1 MNIHK
6 LVLDASKRINRH
18 LVSTPLKRSSWL
30 SNQTGANVFLKCE
43 NFQHTGSFKFRGALN
58 KLLSLSDEQR
68 SKGIVTASTGNHGV
82 AVARAMSILKTSGLV
97 FTPSNVSDYKLER
110 IKKYGVEIKQVGN
123 DCVISEKEARKFSS
137 IKGMSYISPYND
149 TDIIA
154 GQGTIGIELLE
165 QSPHADGIFI
175 SLGGGGLIS
184 GVAGCIKEAGYN
196 IRIVACS
203 PENSAIMHKSI
214 EAGRILD
221 FKSKPTLSDG
231 TAGGVE
237 EGSITFDFCQEFI
250 DDYVLVSEEEIA
262 SSLISFMENEYITI
276 EGSAALAI
284 AGFLRESNK
293 WIGKKVVIILCGGN
307 ISRKQLKEISN

>member
-1 MNIHK
+1 MNVHK
-6 LVLDASKRINRH
+6 LSLDASKRINRYI
-18 LVSTPLKRSSWL
+18 VSTPLKRSSWL
-30 SNQTGANVFLKCE
+30 SDETGANVFLKCE

-58 KLLSLSDEQR
+58 KLLSLSDEER
-68 SKGIVTASTGNHGV
+68 SKGIITASTGNHGV
-82 AVARAMSILKTSGLV
+82 AIARAMSILKTSGLI
-97 FTPSNVSDYKLER
+97 FTPSNVSEYKLER
-110 IKKYGVEIKQVGN
+110 IKKYSVEIKQFGN
-123 DCVISEKEARKFSS
+123 DCVISEREARKFSS
-137 IKGMSYISPYND
+137 IKGMNYISPYND
-149 TDIIA
+149 TDVIA

-165 QSPHADGIFI
+165 QCPHADSIFI

-196 IRIVACS
+196 ISMVACS
-203 PENSAIMHKSI
+203 PENSPIMHKSI
-214 EAGRILD
+214 EVGRIAD

-262 SSLISFMENEYITI
+262 SSLIAFMENENFTI

-307 ISRKQLKEISN
+307 ISRKQLKEIS